1 MSRSNRYVQVAIS
14 GAFCRTFTYLAP
26 DELGPLTPGQR
37 VLAPFGRRSQVG
49 FYLGPAE
56 PPSGVRIKAINKVF
70 DAVSLIPADLFK
82 LSEWIAQY
90 YVANPA
96 DCLALALPAP
106 VRSRTSSKIVWA
118 ADLEKIPG
126 KLHDLARP
134 GKKLRPDELARLK
147 TKTSVAQLIEKGI
160 VVEVWPETEK
170 KERKAIAG
178 YRLVQSEPEKWQQF
192 FQKRKV
198 KAEPFEG
205 TRDRTELMALGWT
218 GHLITVAVKAGLV
231 VPVVSTVDQSLALIP
246 ARKEVRTH
254 TLITA
259 QQQAVESV
267 AESFG
272 NGPKTFLLH
281 GITGSGK
288 TLVYCHIIDRVLA
301 ASETALILTP
311 EIALAGTM
319 LGYMRGYFGDQI
331 AIMHSAMTQRSRLA
345 TWESIRSGKCR
356 IVVGPRSAL
365 FAPLTNLGII
375 IVDEEH
381 DGSYKQDDPSPRF
394 HGRDCAIMRG
404 QIARVPVLLGSA
416 SPSVESYHQA
426 VSGKYTLLE
435 LTERPAGA
443 RLPMV
448 RVVDLRE
455 DRLGGDLSFMSYSL
469 KKEVESRL
477 AQNDQVI
484 LFLNRRG
491 YASQLKCGSCGHV
504 PNCPSCE
511 IHMTYHKAGGGRLA
525 CHYCGMVR
533 RDYVVCEKCGG
544 HQFIYLG
551 AGTQKLEES
560 IGRMF
565 EKGRPLRFDS
575 DAATGEFGA
584 QKMLSEFAR
593 GDYNLLLGTQMVT
606 KGLDLPKVSLVGVLS
621 ADAGMDLPDFRAS
634 EKTFARL
641 LQVAGRSGRTERP
654 GEVVIQTFDPENPI
668 VTLAA
673 RQDYKGFFEREI
685 SLRRDHQ
692 FPPFSRLVN
701 FEFSGKLEAQV
712 AREISE
718 FRGRLEKHLA
728 TRKLSVEILGPAPCP
743 HAFVKGVHR
752 RHVLLKT
759 MKMQSL
765 SRLLFEWESSDSHFG
780 VSSAIKVRVD
790 IDPVDMM

>member
-1 MSRSNRYVQVAIS
+1 M
-14 GAFCRTFTYLAP
+14 
-26 DELGPLTPGQR
+26 
-37 VLAPFGRRSQVG
+37 
-49 FYLGPAE
+49 GPAE
-56 PPSGVRIKAINKVF
+56 PPSGVHIKPISKVVDAI
-70 DAVSLIPADLFK
+70 SLIPADLFK
-82 LSEWIAQY
+82 LSEWMAHY
-90 YVANPA
+90 YIANPA
-96 DCLALALPAP
+96 DCLALALPATI
-106 VRSRTSSKIVWA
+106 RSRSGAKIVWGT
-118 ADLEKIPG
+118 DLEKVPENLREIS
-126 KLHDLARP
+126 RP
-134 GKKLRPDELARLK
+134 GKKVRPDELVRLK
-147 TKTSVAQLIEKGI
+147 SRTSIAQLIEKGI
-160 VVEVWPETEK
+160 VVEVWPAAET
-170 KERKAIAG
+170 KERDAIAG
-178 YRLVQSEPEKWQQF
+178 YRLVQSEPEQWRQF

-205 TRDRTELMALGWT
+205 IRKRAELLALSWT
-218 GHLITVAVKAGLV
+218 GHLIVAAVKAGLIA
-231 VPVVSTVDQSLALIP
+231 PVVANSDRSLELIP
-246 ARKEVRTH
+246 SRNEVRTH
-254 TLITA
+254 ALTTA
-259 QQQAVESV
+259 QQLAVDKV
-267 AESFG
+267 AGALGIGS
-272 NGPKTFLLH
+272 KTFLLH

-288 TLVYCHIIDRVLA
+288 TLVYCHIVDRVLA
-301 ASETALILTP
+301 AGKTALILTP
-311 EIALAGTM
+311 EIALAGSM
-319 LGYMRGYFGDQI
+319 LGYLRGYFGDQI
-331 AIMHSAMTQRSRLA
+331 AIMHSAMSERSRLA

-356 IVVGPRSAL
+356 VVVGPRSAL
-365 FAPLTNLGII
+365 FAPLANLGII

-404 QIARVPVLLGSA
+404 QIAGVPVLLGSA

-426 VSGKYTLLE
+426 TSGKYTLLE

-477 AQNDQVI
+477 AQSDQVI

-504 PNCPSCE
+504 PICPSCE

-544 HQFIYLG
+544 HKFLYMG

-584 QKMLSEFAR
+584 QTILSDFAR

-606 KGLDLPKVSLVGVLS
+606 KGLDLPRVSLVGVLS

-654 GEVVIQTFDPENPI
+654 GEVIIQTFDPENPI

-685 SLRRDHQ
+685 GMRRDHQ

-701 FEFSGKLEAQV
+701 IEFSGKHEAQV

-718 FRGRLEKHLA
+718 FRSRLEKRLA
-728 TRKLSVEILGPAPCP
+728 TRKLPVEILGPAPCP
-743 HAFVKGVHR
+743 HAFVKGVR
-752 RHVLLKT
+752 SGYR
-759 MKMQSL
+759 Q
-765 SRLLFEWESSDSHFG
+765 R
-780 VSSAIKVRVD
+780 
-790 IDPVDMM
+790 

>member
-1 MSRSNRYVQVAIS
+1 MGLADPPVGIAIKS
-14 GAFCRTFTYLAP
+14 IT
-26 DELGPLTPGQR
+26 
-37 VLAPFGRRSQVG
+37 
-49 FYLGPAE
+49 
-56 PPSGVRIKAINKVF
+56 KVI
-70 DAVSLIPADLFK
+70 DAVSLIPPDLFK
-82 LSEWIAQY
+82 LSVWIAQY

-106 VRSRTSSKIVWA
+106 VRSRSGAQIRWGS
-118 ADLEKIPG
+118 DLEKIPD
-126 KLHDLARP
+126 KLRGLARP
-134 GKKLRPDELARLK
+134 GKKVSPDELARLK
-147 TKTSVAQLIEKGI
+147 SKSSIAQLIEKGI
-160 VVEVWPETEK
+160 VVEVWPEAET
-170 KERKAIAG
+170 KERDKIAG
-178 YRLVQSEPEKWQQF
+178 YRLVQSEREKWHRF
-192 FQKRKV
+192 FKKRKT
-198 KAEPFEG
+198 KTEPFEG
-205 TRDRTELMALGWT
+205 TRDRSDLLALGWT
-218 GHLITVAVKAGLV
+218 GHLIVAAVKAGLLS
-231 VPVVSTVDQSLALIP
+231 PVAAKTDRSLDLIP
-246 ARKEVRTH
+246 GRDEVRSHHLTS
-254 TLITA
+254 A
-259 QQQAVESV
+259 QQRVVDTV
-267 AESFG
+267 ASALG
-272 NGPKTFLLH
+272 NDPQTFLLH

-288 TLVYCHIIDRVLA
+288 TLVYCHIVDRVLA
-301 ASETALILTP
+301 AGKNALILTP
-311 EIALAGTM
+311 EIALAGSM
-319 LGYMRGYFGDQI
+319 LGYLAGYFGDQI
-331 AIMHSAMTQRSRLA
+331 AIMHSAMSERSRLA
-345 TWESIRSGKCR
+345 TWESIRSGRCR

-365 FAPLTNLGII
+365 FAPLANLGII

-426 VSGKYTLLE
+426 TSGKYTLLE

-525 CHYCGMVR
+525 CHYCGLVR
-533 RDYVVCEKCGG
+533 RDYVVCEKCAG
-544 HQFIYLG
+544 HQFLYMG

-565 EKGRPLRFDS
+565 EQGRPLRFDS

-584 QKMLSEFAR
+584 QTILSDFAR

-621 ADAGMDLPDFRAS
+621 ADSGMDLPDFRAS

-654 GEVVIQTFDPENPI
+654 GEVIIQTFDPENPI

-685 SLRRDHQ
+685 GMRSDHQ

-701 FEFSGKLEAQV
+701 IEFSGKLEAQV

-718 FRGRLEKHLA
+718 FRGRLEKQLA
-728 TRKLSVEILGPAPCP
+728 TRKLQVEILGPAPCP
-743 HAFVKGVHR
+743 HAFVRGVHR
-752 RHVLLKT
+752 RHLLLKSV
-759 MKMQSL
+759 KMQSL
-765 SRLLFEWESSDSHFG
+765 SRLLFEWESSESHFG
-780 VSSAIKVRVD
+780 VTSAIKVRVD
-790 IDPVDMM
+790 VDPVDLM

>member
-1 MSRSNRYVQVAIS
+1 MGLADPPVGIAIKS
-14 GAFCRTFTYLAP
+14 IT
-26 DELGPLTPGQR
+26 
-37 VLAPFGRRSQVG
+37 
-49 FYLGPAE
+49 
-56 PPSGVRIKAINKVF
+56 KVI
-70 DAVSLIPADLFK
+70 DAVSLIPPDLFK
-82 LSEWIAQY
+82 LSVWIAQY

-106 VRSRTSSKIVWA
+106 VRSRSGAQIRWGS
-118 ADLEKIPG
+118 DLEKIPD
-126 KLHDLARP
+126 KLRGLARP
-134 GKKLRPDELARLK
+134 GKKVSPDELARLK
-147 TKTSVAQLIEKGI
+147 SKSSIAQLIEKGI
-160 VVEVWPETEK
+160 VVEVWPEAET
-170 KERKAIAG
+170 KERDKIAG
-178 YRLVQSEPEKWQQF
+178 YRLVQSEREKWHRF
-192 FQKRKV
+192 FKKRKT
-198 KAEPFEG
+198 KTEPFEG
-205 TRDRTELMALGWT
+205 TRDRSDLLALGWT
-218 GHLITVAVKAGLV
+218 GHLIVAAVKAGLLS
-231 VPVVSTVDQSLALIP
+231 PVAAKTDRSLDLIP
-246 ARKEVRTH
+246 GRDEVRSHNLTS
-254 TLITA
+254 A
-259 QQQAVESV
+259 QQRVVDSV
-267 AESFG
+267 ASALG
-272 NGPKTFLLH
+272 NDPQTFLLH

-288 TLVYCHIIDRVLA
+288 TLVYCHIVDRVLA
-301 ASETALILTP
+301 AGKNALILTP
-311 EIALAGTM
+311 EIALAGSM
-319 LGYMRGYFGDQI
+319 LGYLRGYFGDQI
-331 AIMHSAMTQRSRLA
+331 AIMHSAMSERSRLA
-345 TWESIRSGKCR
+345 TWESIRSGRCR

-365 FAPLTNLGII
+365 FAPLANLGII
-375 IVDEEH
+375 VVDEEH

-426 VSGKYTLLE
+426 TSGKYTLLE

-477 AQNDQVI
+477 AKNDQVI

-525 CHYCGMVR
+525 CHYCGLVR
-533 RDYVVCEKCGG
+533 RDYVVCEKCAG
-544 HQFIYLG
+544 HQFLYVG

-565 EKGRPLRFDS
+565 EQGRPLRFDS

-584 QKMLSEFAR
+584 QTILSDFAR

-641 LQVAGRSGRTERP
+641 LQVAGRSGRTELP
-654 GEVVIQTFDPENPI
+654 GEVIIQTFDPENPI

-685 SLRRDHQ
+685 GMRSDHQ

-701 FEFSGKLEAQV
+701 IEFSGKLEAQV

-718 FRGRLEKHLA
+718 FRGRLEKQLA
-728 TRKLSVEILGPAPCP
+728 TRKLQVEILGPAPCP

-752 RHVLLKT
+752 RHVLLKSV
-759 MKMQSL
+759 KMQSL
-765 SRLLFEWESSDSHFG
+765 SRLLFEWESAETKFG
-780 VSSAIKVRVD
+780 VSSAVKVRIDV
-790 IDPVDMM
+790 DPVDLM